1 MSSTNPVY
9 PILEKSFLIEWLF
22 AFVLVVVARL
32 PYLLSE
38 HVFFDGDEAMLGIM
52 GRDLIT
58 GKNIPFYFYGQQY
71 GFSFF
76 EALSAGAFILFL
88 GSTVWSLK
96 FGGMLLFSLGIQ
108 RLLKVLRTYQVPIAV
123 FLLTTF
129 VLVAFPTWVVW
140 GTKLRGGYITAFVGV
155 CFLIE
160 FYLLHKEWD
169 VRKCVAVSFI
179 SAIIIVS
186 QSFFFLPV
194 SLLLLSRFL
203 KADRQLK
210 LIASAVGIASIG
222 LLRALAT
229 LNPDYWNPPMK
240 LATDLTKIPRHFG
253 EKLIPNFTGF
263 FAFTDH
269 YEVPEWV
276 GYGAIAFLAIL
287 AIWIIQQLISAEP
300 SSKISIV
307 LVLFGGLLSSLA
319 LPFFVFDGG
328 RYMLP
333 FFTSLLVIIVFLVL
347 KGNYAY
353 IYLRSGF
360 LVVSCLAIIPTLSGY
375 NQFVSYWLEREEPDM
390 KRLNELVDVLE
401 ERNLRY
407 GFVSEWQLIW
417 QLNYLGND
425 EMAFRYQTIA
435 ERVPSFVQE
444 ANACYLNPD
453 CTPVLVGGLWP
464 LLGMETVAG
473 WNDSIE
479 KVNARYYI
487 MEEPDTVFLNKGG
500 FELPAEY

>member
-1 MSSTNPVY
+1 MTSANPLY
-9 PILEKSFLIEWLF
+9 RILEKSFLVEWLF

-76 EALSAGAFILFL
+76 EALSAGVFILFL

-96 FGGMLLFSLGIQ
+96 FGGMLLFSLGVQ
-108 RLLKVLRTYQVPIAV
+108 RLLKVLRTYRVSMTIFV
-123 FLLTTF
+123 LTAF

-140 GTKLRGGYITAFVGV
+140 GTKLRGGYITAFVGM
-155 CFLIE
+155 CFLVE
-160 FYLLHKEWD
+160 FYLLYKDWD
-169 VRKCVAVSFI
+169 VRKWAAASAI

-203 KADRQLK
+203 KAESNPK
-210 LIASAVGIASIG
+210 VVAITVGVSNLG
-222 LLRALAT
+222 LLRALAS

-240 LATDLTKIPRHFG
+240 MATDLTKIPPHFS

-276 GYGAIAFLAIL
+276 GYGAMAFLSIL
-287 AIWIIQQLISAEP
+287 AIWIIQQLISAEL

-307 LVLFGGLLSSLA
+307 LVLVGGLLSSLA

-333 FFTSLLVIIVFLVL
+333 FFTSLLVIIVMLVV
-347 KGNYAY
+347 KGNYAS

-360 LVVSCLAIIPTLSGY
+360 LVVCCLTILPTLSGY

-417 QLNYLGND
+417 QLNYLGNNA
-425 EMAFRYQTIA
+425 MAFRYQTIA
-435 ERVPSFVQE
+435 ERVPRFVQE

-473 WNDSIE
+473 WNDNIE

-487 MEEPDTVFLNKGG
+487 MENPDTVFLNKGG
-500 FELPAEY
+500 FELPAEH